1 MATIGKMSGAEDRPP
16 IAGPRVE
23 ASRPAQKGE
32 ATRSHVIE
40 VATELFSRDGYEA
53 TTIEAVLADAG
64 ISKGALYHH
73 FAGKDDLFEAVFVAV
88 ETDVIARVG
97 AAAEGATTAAEA
109 LAAGCKAWLRLAG
122 DPVIRRIVLID
133 APAALGWHRWRELDE
148 TYPLGL
154 LRVGVHQLALEAG
167 ISEDLV
173 DGFAHVLLAAANELA
188 LLVANAPDGD
198 AALDQANR
206 TIDLL
211 LGGLLPDRPAKKR
224 QPR

>member
-1 MATIGKMSGAEDRPP
+1 M
-16 IAGPRVE
+16 
-23 ASRPAQKGE
+23 
-32 ATRSHVIE
+32 HVIA

-53 TTIEAVLADAG
+53 TTIEAVLTSAG
-64 ISKGALYHH
+64 LSKGALYHH
-73 FAGKDDLFEAVFVAV
+73 FGGKEDLFEAVFVAV
-88 ETDVIARVG
+88 ETDVMARVA
-97 AAAEGATTAAEA
+97 AAAEGAATAGAA

-133 APAALGWHRWRELDE
+133 APAALGWDRWRALDE
-148 TYPLGL
+148 IYPLGI
-154 LRVGVHQLALEAG
+154 LRVGVHQLAVEAG
-167 ISEDLV
+167 IDEDLV

-198 AALDQANR
+198 AALDRANR

-211 LGGLLPDRPAKKR
+211 LGGLLPVPPAKKR